1 MDALK
6 LWDERYPGQDTAID
20 FAGRKM
26 KKSAYNK
33 RENKY
38 GWNKDHINPK
48 NNGGTDAKDNIV
60 LCNIRTNNEKGA
72 NFPYFKANQKTL
84 K

>member
-48 NNGGTDAKDNIV
+48 NNGGTDAKENIV
-60 LCNIRTNNEKGA
+60 LCNIRTNSEKGA
-72 NFPYFKANQKTL
+72 NFPYFKANQKTS